1 MVNKVGS
8 VGVECSSRDVK
19 KKKKKKEKR
28 NQRVAKSGG
37 VGNWIV
43 KE

>member
-1 MVNKVGS
+1 MVSKVGS
-8 VGVECSSRDVK
+8 AGVECSSWDEEK
-19 KKKKKKEKR
+19 KKKQNKNK
-28 NQRVAKSGG
+28 QRVAKSGG

>member
-1 MVNKVGS
+1 MVSKVGS
-8 VGVECSSRDVK
+8 AGVECQIHEIFK
-19 KKKKKKEKR
+19 KKRKKEKKTKH
-28 NQRVAKSGG
+28 VAKSGG

>member
-8 VGVECSSRDVK
+8 VGVECSSRDVREK
-19 KKKKKKEKR
+19 KKKKR

>member
-1 MVNKVGS
+1 MVSKVGS

-19 KKKKKKEKR
+19 KKKKR

>member
-1 MVNKVGS
+1 MVSKVGS
-8 VGVECSSRDVK
+8 AGVECPSRDVLK
-19 KKKKKKEKR
+19 KKKKK
-28 NQRVAKSGG
+28 RVAKSGG